1 MALLETNGDYM
12 FAENV
17 EELSRSVSKLNE
29 ALDEQLEINQNL
41 MNSVR
46 QLTEVIEFQNVQF
59 RKLMKSF
66 GCDDVSDFI
75 EKSATNNLRPD
86 FVLM

>member
-46 QLTEVIEFQNVQF
+46 QLTEVIEFQSLIQT
-59 RKLMKSF
+59 
-66 GCDDVSDFI
+66 VSLNKQNDPNSSHRI
-75 EKSATNNLRPD
+75 VELGNTIMR
-86 FVLM
+86 